1 MTIHRF
7 RQAGFTMPEILAV
20 LAVMALVG
28 GIAITYV
35 VPWLGRE
42 AGRGAVYQVQQAM
55 QIARAQA
62 IARNRDTR
70 LVVDAATRQIA
81 VIDLNDPSNLTDDLL
96 VHNLTLPKNVRF
108 WRPDTGSAVTLTFVS
123 TNLYQATFTSDGSVT
138 GAGIVALTGGSGSYR
153 ITLYGAGGTAIER
166 WAGSSWVTAT

>member
-1 MTIHRF
+1 MPNRCP
-7 RQAGFTMPEILAV
+7 RQRGFTLPEILIV

-28 GIAITYV
+28 GIAITFV

-42 AGRGAVYQVQQAM
+42 AMRGAVYQVQQAM

-81 VIDLNDPSNLTDDLL
+81 VIDLNDPLNLTDDLL
-96 VHNLTLPKNVRF
+96 VHNMTLPDNVRF
-108 WRPDTGSAVTLTFVS
+108 SRPDSGSAVTLTLVS
-123 TNLYQATFTSDGSVT
+123 ANLYQATFTSDGSVA
-138 GAGIVALTGGSGSYR
+138 GAGIVALTGGNGSYR
-153 ITLYGAGGTAIER
+153 ITLYGAGGTGIER
-166 WAGSSWVTAT
+166 WAGSAWVMAS

>member
-1 MTIHRF
+1 MPNQRS
-7 RQAGFTMPEILAV
+7 RQHGFTMPEMLIV
-20 LAVMALVG
+20 VAVMALVG
-28 GIAITYV
+28 GIAITFV

-96 VHNLTLPKNVRF
+96 VHKLTLPKNVRF
-108 WRPDTGSAVTLTFVS
+108 SRPDTGSVVTLTLVS

-138 GAGIVALTGGSGSYR
+138 GAGFVSLSGGSGSYR
-153 ITLYGAGGTAIER
+153 ITLYGAGGTGIER
-166 WAGSSWVTAT
+166 WAGSSWVMAS